1 MQYFRLYF
9 LNASGGILR
18 FAEFE
23 APDDEAALALA
34 DEHQGSNALELWCG
48 KRKVRH
54 FPALTAAAES
64 LSSDML

>member
-9 LNASGGILR
+9 LNAAGSIQR

-23 APDDEAALALA
+23 APDDAAAIALAA
-34 DEHQGSNALELWCG
+34 EHQGQVPLELWCE

-54 FPALTAAAES
+54 FPAVSARPVEPL
-64 LSSDML
+64 